1 MVRISTHH
9 AASGLAV
16 GVALPLRKQGSS
28 LYGSYEMAMRSRLPR
43 DPGAGPCLN
52 GEQFF
57 SKTYFHVCLTRSR
70 PYLCLITHT
79 DTAHARTLSI
89 SGARPTSNVEV
100 ERTATGRTSRA
111 VALAWSSLTTH
122 AAHTRRQTQSPDAT
136 GTSLCPP
143 GASKSTARHTHRRR
157 DTATWLL
164 PGRGTRS
171 RTRRTRL
178 STPEHCSAPQPC
190 PSAPLP
196 PRAPLPSE
204 GPPPKRQDCR
214 SAP

>member
-1 MVRISTHH
+1 M
-9 AASGLAV
+9 ASAQGPWCWSLPEWRAV
-16 GVALPLRKQGSS
+16 FFKNLL
-28 LYGSYEMAMRSRLPR
+28 
-43 DPGAGPCLN
+43 PCLFDKI
-52 GEQFF
+52 QTLLM
-57 SKTYFHVCLTRSR
+57 SYHPHRHSTRTH
-70 PYLCLITHT
+70 PKYLW
-79 DTAHARTLSI
+79 
-89 SGARPTSNVEV
+89 GASNVEV

>member
-1 MVRISTHH
+1 MWLVRISTHH

-89 SGARPTSNVEV
+89 SGARPTWRSSA
-100 ERTATGRTSRA
+100 RPRGAHRAPWHWRGPHSR
-111 VALAWSSLTTH
+111 LTPRIH
-122 AAHTRRQTQSPDAT
+122 AARPRVPTPQAHLSAHQALPSPQ
-136 GTSLCPP
+136 L
-143 GASKSTARHTHRRR
+143 
-157 DTATWLL
+157 
-164 PGRGTRS
+164 GTRIVAETQLHGFCPAAA
-171 RTRRTRL
+171 RVRERGELGFQRRSIAQR
-178 STPEHCSAPQPC
+178 
-190 PSAPLP
+190 
-196 PRAPLPSE
+196 
-204 GPPPKRQDCR
+204 R
-214 SAP
+214 SPVPVRR